1 MKKRILEITDATKQF
16 GGLMANEGISFHVD
30 EGEIIGVVG
39 PNGAGKTTLFN
50 SISGAH
56 TLTRGSI
63 TFDGRD
69 ITQMKAY
76 DICKQGIGRT
86 FQIPQSLNDMM
97 VYENVL
103 VGALCHT
110 NDMKKARQR
119 VDEVLAECGLSEF
132 REVMAGKLN
141 VAQKKRL
148 EIARALATEPKLLL
162 LDETMAGLTATERKE
177 AVDLIRKI
185 NKKGI
190 AILTIEHN
198 MDVVMSVSDRVV
210 VLVTGKL
217 LMVGNPDEVTSNED
231 VINAYLGGGAKK
243 DA

>member
-1 MKKRILEITDATKQF
+1 MKNILEIKDATKQF
-16 GGLMANEGISFHVD
+16 VGLMANEGITFEVGD
-30 EGEIIGVVG
+30 GEIVGVVG

-56 TLTRGSI
+56 TLTRGQI
-63 TFDGRD
+63 IFDGKD
-69 ITQMKAY
+69 ITKLKAH
-76 DICKQGIGRT
+76 DICKLGIGRT

-97 VYENVL
+97 VYENVM

-110 NDMKKARQR
+110 NDVKAALVQ
-119 VDEVLAECGLSEF
+119 VDEVLAECGLMEF
-132 REVMAGKLN
+132 RNMLAGKLN

-148 EIARALATEPKLLL
+148 EIARALATQPKLLL

-177 AVDLIRKI
+177 AVELIKKI

-198 MDVVMSVSDRVV
+198 MDVVMSVSNRVV
-210 VLVTGKL
+210 VLVGGKL
-217 LMVGNPDEVTSNED
+217 LMVGTPEEATSNPD

-243 DA
+243 NA

>member
-1 MKKRILEITDATKQF
+1 MKNIIEIKDATKQF
-16 GGLMANEGISFHVD
+16 VGLMANEGITFNVE
-30 EGEIIGVVG
+30 EGEIVGVVG

-50 SISGAH
+50 SLSGAH
-56 TLTRGSI
+56 TLSRGQI
-63 TFDGRD
+63 IFEGKD
-69 ITQMKAY
+69 ITNRKAY
-76 DICKQGIGRT
+76 DICKLGIGRT

-103 VGALCHT
+103 VGALCHN
-110 NDMKKARQR
+110 NDTKTALIC
-119 VDEVLAECGLSEF
+119 VDKVLIECGLMEF
-132 REVMAGKLN
+132 RDLQAGKLN

-148 EIARALATEPKLLL
+148 EIARALATSPKLLL

-177 AVDLIRKI
+177 AVELIKKL

-198 MDVVMSVSDRVV
+198 MDVVMSVSNRVV
-210 VLVTGKL
+210 VLVGGKL
-217 LMVGNPDEVTSNED
+217 LMVGSPAEVTSNAD
-231 VINAYLGGGAKK
+231 VISAYLGGGAKK

>member
-1 MKKRILEITDATKQF
+1 MSKRILEITDATKQF

-56 TLTRGSI
+56 TLTRGTI
-63 TFDGRD
+63 VFDGND
-69 ITQMKAY
+69 ITRLKAY
-76 DICKQGIGRT
+76 DTCRQGIGRT

-97 VYENVL
+97 VYENIL

-110 NDMKKARQR
+110 NDMKKAKAH
-119 VDEVLAECGLSEF
+119 VV
-132 REVMAGKLN
+132 EVMEECSLTEYRTMLAGKLN

-148 EIARALATEPKLLL
+148 EIARALATNPRLLL
-162 LDETMAGLTATERKE
+162 LDETMAGLTATERRD
-177 AVDLIRKI
+177 AVELIKKI

-190 AILTIEHN
+190 SILTIEHN
-198 MDVVMSVSDRVV
+198 MDVVMRVSDRVV
-210 VLVTGKL
+210 VLVGGKV
-217 LMVGNPDEVTSNED
+217 LMVGLPGEVTSNEE

>member
-1 MKKRILEITDATKQF
+1 MKNIIEIKDATKQF
-16 GGLMANEGISFHVD
+16 VGLMANEGITFEVG
-30 EGEIIGVVG
+30 EGEIVGVVG

-56 TLTRGSI
+56 TLSRGQI
-63 TFDGRD
+63 IFDGKD
-69 ITQMKAY
+69 ITKMKAY
-76 DICKQGIGRT
+76 EICKLGIGRT

-97 VYENVL
+97 VYENVM

-110 NDMKKARQR
+110 NDVKVALIR
-119 VDEVLAECGLSEF
+119 VDEVLEECGLTEF
-132 REVMAGKLN
+132 RDMQAGKLN

-148 EIARALATEPKLLL
+148 EIARALATQPKLLL

-177 AVDLIRKI
+177 AIELIKKL

-198 MDVVMSVSDRVV
+198 MDVVMSVSNRVV
-210 VLVTGKL
+210 VLVGGKL
-217 LMVGNPDEVTSNED
+217 LMVGTPEEATSNPD

>member
-1 MKKRILEITDATKQF
+1 MGKKILDITDATKQF
-16 GGLMANEGISFHVD
+16 GGLMANEGITFHVN

-56 TLTRGSI
+56 SLTRGKI
-63 TFDGRD
+63 IFDGTD
-69 ITQMKAY
+69 ITRMKAY
-76 DICKQGIGRT
+76 DICRQGIGRT

-110 NDMKKARQR
+110 NDMKKAKAH
-119 VDEVLAECGLSEF
+119 VEMVLEECGLSEF
-132 REVMAGKLN
+132 SAMLAGKLN

-177 AVDLIRKI
+177 AVELIKRI

-190 AILTIEHN
+190 SILTIEHN

-217 LMVGNPDEVTSNED
+217 LMVGNPDEVTSNEE
-231 VINAYLGGGAKK
+231 VINAYLGGGSKK